1 MDFNS
6 LQFRQLQ
13 KHEIP
18 LVAPFYKQVYKKG
31 AANKSDHV
39 FILKAQQILCAA
51 RLKEVQGHLLLTG
64 VACAEKYRGQGLASL
79 LITNLLTLQQQ
90 DIYCF
95 PYPHLQTFYQQLGFE
110 LSPAELLPAPLALQ
124 YQRYHRHQTLLSMV
138 YSH

>member
-13 KHEIP
+13 RQEIP
-18 LVAPFYKQVYKKG
+18 LVAQFYKQVYKKG

-39 FILKAQQILCAA
+39 FILKTQQIVCAA
-51 RLKEVQGHLLLTG
+51 RLKEVQGSLLLTG
-64 VACAEKYRGQGLASL
+64 VACATEYRGQGLASL
-79 LITNLLTLQQQ
+79 LITNLLKMQQQ

-95 PYPHLQTFYQQLGFE
+95 PYPHLQMFYQKLGFT
-110 LSPAELLPAPLALQ
+110 LYCAELLPAQLALQ
-124 YQRYHRHQTLLSMV
+124 YRRYNSHQSLLCMI